1 MILPDVPLVGRER
14 ELAALVGAFT
24 QARAGTGRLVQL
36 RTGPGAGASALLDQ
50 LRRELGGR
58 GLAHRWVGSRGSAG
72 DSAYAALAGLLGTG
86 PGHAA
91 RAQARPAT
99 AEGLDV
105 LLAGLQAVP
114 VEARPSVVGDRLGR
128 ILAQGPQ
135 PLVVVV
141 ERADALDPLAA
152 AALATTLRVL
162 RGTRTLAVLTSDG
175 EPDRAADLVLE
186 LGPLGDA
193 DARRLA
199 DLVAPGDPGRAETLV
214 ELSGGMPGRLVSLS
228 RWPDPRVPARDQLR
242 TLNPGAAGLVT
253 VAALAAGRL
262 AAAEL
267 AAAAG
272 CDPGLVALCQVRGV
286 LRRRGSGTEPTGDGP
301 GDWEV
306 PSHWAAV
313 AASCLSAGSRRDLAR
328 ATAVALS
335 AADAPARLCARALDA
350 AGDPSAADAWLAAA
364 HESGPDMDERAAC
377 LLRAWSLADGVAGSE
392 RVGAN
397 PDLGRR
403 CADALL
409 AVGRIEDARSVLA
422 AALPR
427 VPRRDRAARARLLA
441 VQHRALLQAGDH
453 AQADR
458 VLAQARD
465 SLPDDPPQG
474 DPALARAMAEC
485 LTLASLAQVG
495 DDPAAAAALA
505 DRAVR
510 SAVLAGSPHARA
522 AALGAMALA
531 TGLGGDRAG
540 SGALFEEALTL
551 ADETGDRALEAR
563 IAANRIYAQWRS
575 GDLVGM
581 EGAVSAELARLRA
594 TGLAEAAGGQL
605 LVARAVVLHGL
616 GRWAELTDH
625 LERTLERP
633 GRLGAQVELLLRL
646 VAVELAADVGRVGDA
661 RAGLEALQ
669 ARPGVDDPEIAYE
682 VLAVRLGIA
691 TLALDVPRAAAE
703 QLAADALATAGR
715 ITGDAFAAARVRV
728 AALRLRGWAS
738 GRPAGPV
745 PIEPGAPAPSAA
757 PDGLGPGGDTPAELC
772 ALLHEQAAWTTGTGW
787 SGVIDAWAALPMP
800 HRQAW
805 AQVSAAHEAAD
816 RGDPATAL
824 DLVDR
829 ALATAT
835 ALGSEPV
842 RARAERLARQ
852 VGRRAPR
859 GPGELTAR
867 ERDVLQEVA
876 HGRTNREIARALGM
890 SDRTVA
896 VHLTRI
902 FAKLGAGTRG
912 EAVHLARHRG
922 LVDQ

>member
-1 MILPDVPLVGRER
+1 MIPSAVPLVGREH
-14 ELAALVGAFT
+14 EVAALVGAFT

-36 RTGPGAGASALLDQ
+36 RTAPGAGASALLDQ
-50 LRRELGGR
+50 LRRELGAR
-58 GLAHRWVGSRGSAG
+58 GLAHRWVGSRGRAG
-72 DSAYAALAGLLGTG
+72 DSAYAALAGLLGPG
-86 PGHAA
+86 PDR
-91 RAQARPAT
+91 RAQAGPETDT

-114 VEARPSVVGDRLGR
+114 VEARPSVVGDRLAR
-128 ILAQGPQ
+128 VLAQGPQ

-162 RGTRTLAVLTSDG
+162 RGTRTLAVLTSEG
-175 EPDRAADLVLE
+175 EPDRAADLILE
-186 LGPLGDA
+186 LGPLEDA

-199 DLVAPGDPGRAETLV
+199 DLVSPGDPGRAETLV
-214 ELSGGMPGRLVSLS
+214 ELSGGLPGRLVSLS
-228 RWPDPRVPARDQLR
+228 HWPDPRVPASDQLR
-242 TLNPGAAGLVT
+242 ALDPRAAGLVT
-253 VAALAAGRL
+253 VAELAAGRL
-262 AAAEL
+262 AAADL
-267 AAAAG
+267 AAVAG
-272 CDPGLVALCQVRGV
+272 CHPGLVALCQVRGV
-286 LRRRGSGTEPTGDGP
+286 LRRRGTGAEPTGDGP

-313 AASCLSAGSRRDLAR
+313 AASVLSAGARRDLAR

-335 AADAPARLCARALDA
+335 AANAPARLCARALDA

-364 HESGPDMDERAAC
+364 HASGTDADERAAC
-377 LLRAWSLADGVAGSE
+377 LMRAWSLSQ
-392 RVGAN
+392 GATRPGAARAS

-409 AVGRIEDARSVLA
+409 AVGRVEDALSVLA
-422 AALPR
+422 AALAQ

-465 SLPDDPPQG
+465 SLPDEPPQG
-474 DPALARAMAEC
+474 GPALARAMAEC

-495 DDPAAAAALA
+495 DDPAAAIALA

-510 SAVLAGSPHARA
+510 SAVLAGSPPARA
-522 AALGAMALA
+522 AALGALALA
-531 TGLGGDRAG
+531 TGLGGDGAD
-540 SGALFEEALTL
+540 SGALFDEALAL

-563 IAANRIYAQWRS
+563 IAANRIYVQWRS

-594 TGLAEAAGGQL
+594 SGLAEAAGGQL
-605 LVARAVVLHGL
+605 LVAQAVVLHGL

-625 LERTLERP
+625 LERTLARP

-646 VAVELAADVGRVGDA
+646 VAVELAADVGRIGDA
-661 RAGLEALQ
+661 RSGLEALQ
-669 ARPGVDDPEIAYE
+669 ARPGLDDPEIAYE

-691 TLALDVPRAAAE
+691 TLALDVPRTAAE
-703 QLAADALATAGR
+703 QLATDALATAGR

-745 PIEPGAPAPSAA
+745 PVEHGAPAPGPG
-757 PDGLGPGGDTPAELC
+757 PDGPGGDTPAELR
-772 ALLHEQAAWTTGTGW
+772 ALLREQAAWMTGTGW

-800 HRQAW
+800 YRQAW

-816 RGDPATAL
+816 RGEPATAL
-824 DLVDR
+824 DLADC
-829 ALATAT
+829 ALATAAT
-835 ALGSEPV
+835 LGSEPV
-842 RARAERLARQ
+842 RARALRLARQ

-859 GPGELTAR
+859 GRGELTAR

-922 LVDQ
+922 LVDP